1 MHSLRNGGFVNDRR
15 FVLKLLFWK
24 KQENKENIQNILGT
38 CLISNSVFSVQ
49 FDSASGYNTVDDW
62 KAQVFFSIWDA
73 LVLFEQGYWINQM
86 SY

>member
-1 MHSLRNGGFVNDRR
+1 MIFDGQSFWLLSECLGHSLRNGGFVNDRR

-49 FDSASGYNTVDDW
+49 FVSASG
-62 KAQVFFSIWDA
+62 
-73 LVLFEQGYWINQM
+73 
-86 SY
+86 